1 MAPKATPLIG
11 LRFRRFCMIA
21 ALAVAAALPAAAE
34 FAAEVYRDDSITVR
48 AGLQGNSSQY
58 VHFGDVLVLIIAVS
72 YDPNSVSIQELDA
85 ALFTSAWSADRG
97 ALLLDWRARHDAKS
111 ESRQKRVH
119 ATYRFQILGCPDDD
133 TPTCP
138 GDRDYA
144 LPEFVLEYQ
153 DLNASSD
160 AARSIRFR
168 PWPETLTVSTTLQSD
183 EEDQLFPFESYFP
196 AGGYPD
202 PLVGE
207 DGIRTSVLTAG
218 ITLALF
224 MGGLVMWPF
233 RSRTQEKSAADMPRW
248 QQQLQILREADT
260 ADDARFLDALRR
272 CLVWYC
278 NDELQL
284 DPFVWLDLAEPGDA
298 AGDDA
303 GDDRTHADLRS
314 LFMDLLHNP
323 AGQGVE
329 FRQRLEKIIS
339 PARRA

>member
-1 MAPKATPLIG
+1 
-11 LRFRRFCMIA
+11 MIA
-21 ALAVAAALPAAAE
+21 ALAVTAALPAAAE

-48 AGLQGNSSQY
+48 AGLQGSSSQY

-72 YDPNSVSIQELDA
+72 YDANSVSVQELDA
-85 ALFTSAWSADRG
+85 ALFTSAWPADRG
-97 ALLLDWRARHDAKS
+97 ALLLDWRVRSDAKS

-138 GDRDYA
+138 GDRDYL
-144 LPEFVLEYQ
+144 LPQFVLEYR
-153 DLNASSD
+153 DLNTAGD

-168 PWPETLTVSTTLQSD
+168 PWPDTLTVSTTLQSD
-183 EEDQLFPFESYFP
+183 DEDQLFSFETYFP
-196 AGGYPD
+196 TGGYPD

-207 DGIRTSVLTAG
+207 DGTRTSVVTAG
-218 ITLALF
+218 IALTLL
-224 MGGLVMWPF
+224 MGGLFMWPF
-233 RSRTQEKSAADMPRW
+233 RSRTLEKTAADMPRW
-248 QQQLQILREADT
+248 QQQLQSLREADT
-260 ADDARFLDALRR
+260 ADDAHFFDALRR

-284 DPFVWLDLAEPGDA
+284 DPFVWLDLAEPGN
-298 AGDDA
+298 DA
-303 GDDRTHADLRS
+303 GDDRRYADLRS

-339 PARRA
+339 PAGRT